1 MHSMSVV
8 LVITYPLLVR
18 MWGMQVYVMQISE
31 DTQKAVMNDVAQ
43 PQIPANDPKF
53 AYTVSKNAVS
63 FILGKDE
70 RDDTYGNQY
79 WARTSQFILL
89 DAQAD
94 LLGGLMDFD
103 LSVAACSYDGVS
115 VRIAP
120 RAALS
125 LMTNALFISAFCF
138 EEQSKTCYQICLQR
152 VQAVS
157 G

>member
-18 MWGMQVYVMQISE
+18 MWGMQVYVMQE
-31 DTQKAVMNDVAQ
+31 ADLGRYAKGVMNDAVQ
-43 PQIPANDPKF
+43 PQIPANDPKC

-103 LSVAACSYDGVS
+103 LSVAACS
-115 VRIAP
+115 
-120 RAALS
+120 
-125 LMTNALFISAFCF
+125 
-138 EEQSKTCYQICLQR
+138 
-152 VQAVS
+152 
-157 G
+157 